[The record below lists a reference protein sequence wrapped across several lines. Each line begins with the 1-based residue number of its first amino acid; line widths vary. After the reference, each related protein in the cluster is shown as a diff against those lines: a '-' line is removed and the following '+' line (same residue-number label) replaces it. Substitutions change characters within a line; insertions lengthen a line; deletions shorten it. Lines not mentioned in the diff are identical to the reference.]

1 MNISVELLLFLLL
14 VMLYIIIALVCRL
27 IINKYSTIEEKF
39 KRNYNRL
46 STVMAVLNN
55 TFQGNLK
62 TLREIKDVKQFL
74 LVDGPKKN
82 LTISQLSHLRQSEMR
97 RLHSPNRTKRKEA
110 ATYLGIIGDELAREA
125 LERALGEEKDFS
137 VKIYISNALTD
148 IGADASLGAMIE
160 SLPGAHRWYRDKV
173 ISNIVEFGDGFFPH
187 FARLRQALDVEMIE
201 LIISV
206 AAANPGQQLR
216 EYLFDFVDNYYEK
229 YTLLQKYYQAKA
241 DKSGYQ
247 LNFLKADMDMLLD
260 KACAV
265 LADFYFNDFA
275 DKCYY
280 NSSYQIIKRHAYSA
294 LSKKMNK
301 ESFVLLAS
309 RLAED
314 DQAKIL
320 ISALTRMISD
330 NPRFLYIV
338 EEMFR
343 GEKDSKVQG
352 RLAQIL
358 SNKIEYY
365 ILKLSTAKRENSTAI
380 IQQIIEDGEISEIIG
395 FLNKNRD
402 LEIEN
407 ILVKVIKET
416 VTPGTS
422 AYLDISTYLDHRIL
436 AKCEIPQYQQ
446 DVQSRKKEKDK
457 ALIRTVAIFTFL
469 SIAIFPCIY
478 VLRRYGMLQSQ
489 EPYANLTQ
497 YVIDFNYYLAF
508 YSLTINSIYLGL
520 LLLSYANLRR
530 QSVLWN
536 IKNISMLFRKGML
549 PSISIIAP
557 AFNEEKNIIASVNSL
572 LNLKYP
578 DYELIVVN
586 DGSKDDTLITLIEYF
601 ELIRVDHIYE
611 GSLATAP
618 VRGIY
623 KNPSFPKL
631 IVVDKSNG
639 GKADSLNAGI
649 NIAQGTYFCGI
660 DADSLLETEALLRL
674 ASVTLDESVETPA
687 LGGNIFPINGCQ
699 VERGMLEKIALP
711 KNHLACF
718 QTIEYMR
725 AFMAGR
731 LGWQHINCLLII
743 SGAFGLFRRDRI
755 IGVGGYLTSKGVYQK
770 DTVGEDMELVVR
782 IGRLMREQKQK
793 YVIGYAFN
801 ANCWTEVPEDLKSLR
816 TQRFRWHRGLIDILY
831 FHRRLFFNP
840 VYGKTGSLAFPYF
853 LIFEAI
859 GPLVEI
865 QGYLMVLCAALL
877 GILDAKIALL
887 LFVTTILFGIIVS
900 LTSLLIAERD
910 AEYFGPRELCRL
922 ILYAVVENFGLRQL
936 ISFWRVFALFNLI
949 FSHESWG
956 QIKRKG
962 I

>member
-1 MNISVELLLFLLL
+1 MSISVELLLMMLI
-14 VMLYIIIALVCRL
+14 VMVYVIIVLICRL

-46 STVMAVLNN
+46 STVMAVINN
-55 TFQGNLK
+55 TFHGNLK
-62 TLREIKDVKQFL
+62 ALREIKDVKQFL
-74 LVDGPKKN
+74 LVAGPKNN
-82 LTISQLSHLRQSEMR
+82 LTFSQLLRLQKGEIR
-97 RLHSPNRTKRKEA
+97 RLGSGSRTRRKEA
-110 ATYLGIIGDELAREA
+110 ATYLGIIGGDVAREA
-125 LERALGEEKDFS
+125 LERALGEEEDYS
-137 VKIYISNALTD
+137 VKVYISNALTD
-148 IGADASLGAMIE
+148 ICDDKSLSPLIE
-160 SLPGAHRWYRDKV
+160 TLLGAHRWYRDKIISSV
-173 ISNIVEFGDGFFPH
+173 IEFGDGFFPH
-187 FARLRQALDVEMIE
+187 FARFRHSLDVEIIE
-201 LIISV
+201 LIISF
-206 AAANPGQQLR
+206 AAVNPGQELR
-216 EYLFDFVDNYYEK
+216 EYLFDFVDNYYDK
-229 YTLLQKYYQAKA
+229 YAMLQHYYQGR
-241 DKSGYQ
+241 DSQSGYQ
-247 LNFLKADMDMLLD
+247 LNFLKTDMDVLLD
-260 KACAV
+260 KACLV
-265 LADFYFNDFA
+265 LSDFYFNDFA
-275 DKCYY
+275 DKRYY
-280 NSSYQIIKRHAYSA
+280 NSSYPIIKRHAYTA
-294 LSKKMNK
+294 LSKKMSK
-301 ESFVLLAS
+301 ESFLLLAN
-309 RLAED
+309 RLGED
-314 DQAKIL
+314 DQAKVL
-320 ISALTRMISD
+320 ISALTRMIND

-338 EEMFR
+338 EEMFLTDNNLHIR
-343 GEKDSKVQG
+343 G

-365 ILKLSTAKRENSTAI
+365 ILKLPTSKRGNSTAI
-380 IQQIIEDGEISEIIG
+380 IQQIIRDGEISEIIG

-407 ILVKVIKET
+407 ILVKIIKET
-416 VTPGTS
+416 VTLGTS

-436 AKCEIPQYQQ
+436 AKCGIPQYQQ
-446 DVQSRKKEKDK
+446 EVQSRKKEKDK

-489 EPYANLTQ
+489 EPYVNLTQ

-586 DGSKDDTLITLIEYF
+586 DGSKDDTLISLIEYF

-731 LGWQHINCLLII
+731 LGWQSINCLLII

-755 IGVGGYLTSKGVYQK
+755 ISVGGYLTSKGVYQK

-793 YVIGYAFN
+793 HVIGYAFN

-831 FHRRLFFNP
+831 FHRRIFFNP
-840 VYGKTGSLAFPYF
+840 VYGKTGFIAFPYF

-910 AEYFGPRELCRL
+910 AEYFGPRELFRL
-922 ILYAVVENFGLRQL
+922 VLYAVVENFGLRQL